1 MSRYFSLGYRY
12 FAEETLARDRR
23 LLSVIP
29 WDKRDNYELEVT
41 YVAKVTAVN
50 RLDGHRVTLAEASEV
65 QAVPEQTLNDYV
77 VTGKLQPF
85 KVQLHKL
92 EVTMQLAAR
101 QAGKDAFTNSVSVL
115 TNTCFTEGVPI
126 PEPNPASNKA
136 KPVARPCTIAST
148 FGYSSTWLSYAMIS
162 ALEPNEYLKTP
173 WYVYNICAVA
183 SSCSMRDS
191 VAIINM
197 MQLREL
203 GDASDAIS
211 LSSAEDIVKRNGERI
226 DAVLDEISQATL
238 EAYGF
243 DSNGQF
249 KEGSDPRP
257 IIGDAE
263 VQQSAPKPLPV
274 NDEEQPA
281 SDEEQPA
288 HLQYKDPQQTAAFLR
303 DIDVQGDTVAT
314 EVSLDGVLIKMQ
326 AIERSNSD
334 SPQTK
339 DPEEPKE
346 PDDCSDH
353 QSDQD
358 SNRYFLQ
365 HYTAVIVAT
374 ELQDRYY
381 LVAPNVDILMVRVL
395 AILVANNLLQNR
407 RLIFYIDG
415 ARNLQIAINKYF
427 GFVSNKRIYTDFW
440 HLIHYIGELLKKAV
454 GGCKTSKDNYINW
467 LKTLIWQGMAEQVLT
482 HLRERICWIWQLRF
496 SESCSLKPE
505 HKQLQDAMLAT
516 LNLPPIKDEA
526 ALDRAV
532 DYLEGKLPLIPNYLA
547 RKKANLKISS
557 NGAESA
563 NEMMVSDRQKNRR
576 ACWSFKGSIAHAYH
590 AMLRRNK
597 GLVDWFVY
605 GTISLIMPSLRVR
618 NLS

>member
-1 MSRYFSLGYRY
+1 MSGYFSLGYRY

-29 WDKRDNYELEVT
+29 WDKRDHYELEVT

-65 QAVPEQTLNDYV
+65 QAVPDQTLNDYV

-203 GDASDAIS
+203 GDANDAIS
-211 LSSAEDIVKRNGERI
+211 LSSAEDIVKHNGERI

-238 EAYGF
+238 VAYGF
-243 DSNGQF
+243 DSNGRF

-263 VQQSAPKPLPV
+263 AQQSAPKPLH
-274 NDEEQPA
+274 A
-281 SDEEQPA
+281 SDNEHA
-288 HLQYKDPQQTAAFLR
+288 NLRYKDPQQTAEFQS
-303 DIDVQGDTVAT
+303 DTDVQDDTAAT
-314 EVSLDGVLIKMQ
+314 EVSIDGVMIKMQ
-326 AIERSNSD
+326 VIARSNFA
-334 SPQTK
+334 SPQ
-339 DPEEPKE
+339 PKE
-346 PDDCSDH
+346 DCPGT
-353 QSDQD
+353 QSDPY
-358 SNRYFLQ
+358 SRRHFLQ
-365 HYTAVIVAT
+365 HYTAVIAA
-374 ELQDRYY
+374 EDLQDRYY

-395 AILVANNLLQNR
+395 AVLVANNLLQNR

-415 ARNLQIAINKYF
+415 ARNLLIAINKYF
-427 GFVSNKRIYTDFW
+427 DFVPNKRVYTDFW
-440 HLIHYIGELLKKAV
+440 HLIRYIGELLRKAV
-454 GGCKTSKDNYINW
+454 GGHKTPKNKYINW
-467 LKTLIWQGMAEQVLT
+467 LKTLIWQGMAEQVRT

-496 SESCSLKPE
+496 PESSSLKPE
-505 HKQLQDAMLAT
+505 HKKLRDAMLAA
-516 LNLPPIKDEA
+516 LKLPPIKDEA
-526 ALDRAV
+526 ALDSAV
-532 DYLEGKLPLIPNYLA
+532 EYLEGKLPLMPNYLA
-547 RKKANLKISS
+547 RSNANLKISS

-576 ACWSFKGSIAHAYH
+576 ACWTFKGSIAHAYH

-597 GLVDWFVY
+597 GLVDWYVH

>member
-263 VQQSAPKPLPV
+263 VQQSAPKS
-274 NDEEQPA
+274 Q
-281 SDEEQPA
+281 
-288 HLQYKDPQQTAAFLR
+288 
-303 DIDVQGDTVAT
+303 
-314 EVSLDGVLIKMQ
+314 
-326 AIERSNSD
+326 
-334 SPQTK
+334 
-339 DPEEPKE
+339 
-346 PDDCSDH
+346 
-353 QSDQD
+353 
-358 SNRYFLQ
+358 
-365 HYTAVIVAT
+365 
-374 ELQDRYY
+374 
-381 LVAPNVDILMVRVL
+381 
-395 AILVANNLLQNR
+395 
-407 RLIFYIDG
+407 
-415 ARNLQIAINKYF
+415 
-427 GFVSNKRIYTDFW
+427 
-440 HLIHYIGELLKKAV
+440 
-454 GGCKTSKDNYINW
+454 
-467 LKTLIWQGMAEQVLT
+467 T
-482 HLRERICWIWQLRF
+482 HLL
-496 SESCSLKPE
+496 
-505 HKQLQDAMLAT
+505 H
-516 LNLPPIKDEA
+516 
-526 ALDRAV
+526 
-532 DYLEGKLPLIPNYLA
+532 
-547 RKKANLKISS
+547 
-557 NGAESA
+557 
-563 NEMMVSDRQKNRR
+563 
-576 ACWSFKGSIAHAYH
+576 
-590 AMLRRNK
+590 
-597 GLVDWFVY
+597 
-605 GTISLIMPSLRVR
+605 
-618 NLS
+618 